1 MLEPTRRT
9 PVRGPT
15 FVRLLAELA
24 DAELAPP
31 RQALSDSLSQ
41 WIDWTHALALASALD
56 ARAADG
62 SVDER
67 ADSEREADE
76 RSAVAGADEE
86 CAQVR
91 TTLARAIAADPA
103 FAMPEP
109 RAGQGVG
116 AAGPDDRDGGFYRQ
130 RYLVLQQTMEA
141 HIARLRARLR
151 ERLALRSGE
160 VARLAAL
167 DAVMERALARRERS
181 LLAAAPA
188 LLGAR
193 CERLRA
199 QAQEA
204 ASIADTA
211 EGAAAAVPAS
221 ASVSAPGS
229 WAPAFRRDMQH
240 LLLAELDLRLQ
251 PAEGLLEA
259 LRTTADG

>member
-91 TTLARAIAADPA
+91 ATLARAIAADPA
-103 FAMPEP
+103 FATPEP
-109 RAGQGVG
+109 RAGQG
-116 AAGPDDRDGGFYRQ
+116 AGPDDRDGGFYRQ

-199 QAQEA
+199 QALET
-204 ASIADTA
+204 ASIADTT
-211 EGAAAAVPAS
+211 EGAAAAVPATASATVS
-221 ASVSAPGS
+221 ASGS

-251 PAEGLLEA
+251 PAEGLLAA